1 MRDLNERLEKF
12 MEDWGYDAWLDR
24 QADEYND
31 PHTSEVTIKGHSCF
45 DIKAKKPDGEIVEM
59 KKIPLEV
66 YCTIDVTDE
75 DEISGRTYTP
85 RWSDI
90 ADDIE
95 DRFDVNDLE
104 NYDTYVE
111 DVECELLPEDWELV
125 EVQGFSD
132 GYGFD
137 NLEIE

>member
-1 MRDLNERLEKF
+1 
-12 MEDWGYDAWLDR
+12 
-24 QADEYND
+24 
-31 PHTSEVTIKGHSCF
+31 
-45 DIKAKKPDGEIVEM
+45 M

-95 DRFDVNDLE
+95 DRFDVTDLE